1 LNEIIDE
8 EITKVFNNDGLK
20 KLFKEIDDTLEK
32 NKDLV
37 AFKKVI
43 EKDPS
48 ILLRLSDYEAL
59 RQDVWYSFLN
69 EVGVGLDQL
78 TGLYS
83 SKKPELEVIIQ
94 QAKDGQSAWEDA
106 LKEFENR
113 FVGMPF
119 VLKINNKADAV
130 LNEQTPAINFYCGTK
145 KIDRKKLLDG
155 VLSQGERRAFYLLN
169 VIFEIKSRQ
178 MQGHKTL
185 FIIDDIADSF
195 DYKNK
200 YAIIEYLKDL
210 SNDVNF
216 YSIILTHNFDF
227 FRTIHSR
234 ILFGTYRSTHSLVA
248 EKMTTEIRL
257 ISTEERN
264 IIEPFENWRRSAK
277 DNEKHLIACIP
288 FVRNLIDFKDG
299 QDDNYKYLT
308 HVLHKKLQ
316 NGTIKATTDIAISDL
331 QPAFSSV
338 LSDVLFAFP
347 DTNKKLIDII
357 EEQIIVI
364 KDPNNANSPL
374 LEDKIILAIGTRL
387 KAEEYMWSKV
397 TIQDQINGS
406 QTGKLFQRY
415 KNQFDTDNDHKEI
428 IRTLESVIIMTPE
441 NIHLNSFM
449 YEPILD
455 MSTDELKNL
464 HTNVCKLLTD

>member
-1 LNEIIDE
+1 
-8 EITKVFNNDGLK
+8 V
-20 KLFKEIDDTLEK
+20 
-32 NKDLV
+32 V
-37 AFKKVI
+37 
-43 EKDPS
+43 
-48 ILLRLSDYEAL
+48 
-59 RQDVWYSFLN
+59 
-69 EVGVGLDQL
+69 
-78 TGLYS
+78 S
-83 SKKPELEVIIQ
+83 S
-94 QAKDGQSAWEDA
+94 S
-106 LKEFENR
+106 
-113 FVGMPF
+113 
-119 VLKINNKADAV
+119 
-130 LNEQTPAINFYCGTK
+130 
-145 KIDRKKLLDG
+145 
-155 VLSQGERRAFYLLN
+155 
-169 VIFEIKSRQ
+169 
-178 MQGHKTL
+178 
-185 FIIDDIADSF
+185 
-195 DYKNK
+195 
-200 YAIIEYLKDL
+200 
-210 SNDVNF
+210 
-216 YSIILTHNFDF
+216 
-227 FRTIHSR
+227 
-234 ILFGTYRSTHSLVA
+234 
-248 EKMTTEIRL
+248 
-257 ISTEERN
+257 
-264 IIEPFENWRRSAK
+264 
-277 DNEKHLIACIP
+277 
-288 FVRNLIDFKDG
+288 
-299 QDDNYKYLT
+299 
-308 HVLHKKLQ
+308 
-316 NGTIKATTDIAISDL
+316 TTDIAISDL

>member
-1 LNEIIDE
+1 
-8 EITKVFNNDGLK
+8 
-20 KLFKEIDDTLEK
+20 
-32 NKDLV
+32 
-37 AFKKVI
+37 
-43 EKDPS
+43 
-48 ILLRLSDYEAL
+48 
-59 RQDVWYSFLN
+59 
-69 EVGVGLDQL
+69 
-78 TGLYS
+78 
-83 SKKPELEVIIQ
+83 
-94 QAKDGQSAWEDA
+94 
-106 LKEFENR
+106 
-113 FVGMPF
+113 
-119 VLKINNKADAV
+119 
-130 LNEQTPAINFYCGTK
+130 
-145 KIDRKKLLDG
+145 
-155 VLSQGERRAFYLLN
+155 
-169 VIFEIKSRQ
+169 
-178 MQGHKTL
+178 
-185 FIIDDIADSF
+185 
-195 DYKNK
+195 
-200 YAIIEYLKDL
+200 
-210 SNDVNF
+210 
-216 YSIILTHNFDF
+216 
-227 FRTIHSR
+227 
-234 ILFGTYRSTHSLVA
+234 
-248 EKMTTEIRL
+248 MTTEIRL